1 MPIKVF
7 TNKKGG
13 VGKTSTTINTSA
25 SEAKELGKKSLI
37 ISFEPQNDAGTGLG
51 IYNTG
56 DIAKE
61 LMNGKTFSVAK
72 TKVENVDIVLGSHAL
87 AAVESSGDKDYTRL
101 RKSIQKLIPL
111 YDEINID
118 CPPNLGYLTMNALV
132 AADYVIC
139 PLEPSIF
146 ALNGLVEIQSKISQI
161 QNQVNPNLRFLGVLV
176 TRFFSNVNIHDETM
190 QQLNGTLGDLL
201 FKTYIRQNISISEAQ
216 TAGEDVFS
224 YAPSSNGSADY
235 RAFTRELHSKIN
247 NHKKVNV

>member
-1 MPIKVF
+1 MSVKLF
-7 TNKKGG
+7 LNKKGG
-13 VGKTSTTINTSA
+13 VGKTSSTINTSA
-25 SEAKELGKKSLI
+25 SEAELGKKSLI
-37 ISFEPQNDAGTGLG
+37 ISFEPQNDAGTGVG
-51 IYNTG
+51 IHNTG

-61 LMNGKTFSVAK
+61 LMSGKTLTVTK
-72 TKVENVDIVLGSHAL
+72 TKIENVDIVLGSHAL

-101 RKSIQKLIPL
+101 RKSIEKLIPL

-118 CPPNLGYLTMNALV
+118 CPPNLGFLTMNALV

-161 QNQVNPNLRFLGVLV
+161 QNKANSNLRFLGVLL
-176 TRFFSNVNIHDETM
+176 TRFFTNVKIHDETM
-190 QQLNGTLGDLL
+190 QQLDGTLGDLL

-216 TAGEDVFS
+216 TSGEAVLS
-224 YAPSSNGSADY
+224 YAPSSNGAADY

-247 NHKKVNV
+247 HYKKVNV